1 MITIL
6 EGASGS
12 GKSYQ
17 LYNRII
23 RQSLDAPDKK
33 FFLVVPEQFTM
44 QAQRDIV
51 SLHPRHGTM
60 NIDIVSFNRL
70 AYRVFE
76 EQNVRCDRILE
87 DFGKSMLLQRIL
99 LEYRKELPV
108 FGPSHNK
115 TGFIDELKS
124 LLTELFQYRIGE
136 QELEEFHDKL
146 SGNSMLKNKLHDLLF
161 VYRKFQDEIKDK
173 YIIAEH
179 ILEMLASRVPQSQLL
194 AGSELFLDGYTG
206 FTPIQYELLE
216 ALAGV
221 ADNMTITVTI
231 DRISAQKDVL
241 SEYELFY
248 LSKDTIH
255 RINRLGERF
264 DIFVEEEY
272 LEGEAPRFT
281 NAQEIAHL
289 EKNIFRYPYDTWEG
303 SCCQIHIQEMKNTR
317 EELRSV
323 ARQIHA
329 MVREGRYRYKDIAII
344 HGNVEELFPIAE
356 EILPQLD
363 IPYFI
368 DANQSLYM
376 NPFLE
381 SMRAL
386 LDVAE
391 QDYSFDS
398 VFRFLK
404 TGITELEAD
413 GIEQLENYCRKTGIR
428 GEVWWN
434 RVFTKESD
442 QTYPEGH
449 DMRIVM
455 NYGIQAVT
463 LLESY
468 VRDLKNAVSVS
479 DYVRVLQR
487 YLEENHIEQKLSDAE
502 QRFEEQGDY
511 VQAKSY
517 RQVYEKLQ
525 DILGKMD
532 AILGT
537 EGMKTDEF
545 HILLD
550 TGLNDIALGVIPPS
564 PDQLT
569 IGDIERT
576 RLNHIKVLFVMGVND
591 GIIPKVSRGAGILSE
606 LDRSILAQD
615 IELAP
620 DSRQQVFTE
629 QFYLYQNITKASEEL
644 FLTYHSQDSD
654 GNETLPAYLIG
665 RVKRIFPNLSEE
677 YPSVSDI
684 VWDAVE
690 TPADSREL
698 LVTNMH
704 AGNTELSNSEKE
716 IWKALYQYYS
726 KTFPSLLERIEE
738 GINYNNIGQLITPET
753 AGRLYGDFLNTS
765 VSKLETYSKC
775 PYQFFLEYG
784 LKLRKRE
791 KNEVS
796 LADMGNLLHK
806 VVECVF
812 RSVETRDANLIP
824 TTDDEQGNPWETV
837 TDEELRN
844 MVEKEVNDIVA
855 SDDNQIYRQTYA
867 NRHLLKRI
875 RETAAYAVVDLKR
888 QLLTGKMIPYRFE
901 LVFNRKNGDD
911 LCKNL
916 HSAEMELENGSL
928 MKLNGVVDRI
938 DICRDEENVYVK
950 VLDYKSSRK
959 ELEMTQ
965 VTAGLQLQLLIYTN
979 VVMEVLKRQ
988 FPDKRII
995 PAGSLYY
1002 GFKIPMVPKAARDE
1016 TTLRYIAKGTSMT
1029 GLVNEDEPCV
1039 PYMGS
1044 IELLPTKAKKNA
1056 EDTDILT
1063 TDKYMELLD
1072 QAQKTAKDLGGDM
1085 LRGEIPIR
1093 PVKSGRGLPCDYC
1106 NYKDVCKLDVKDGGN
1121 QIITA
1126 EQLMKS
1132 RNKRDEEQNPYKEG
1146 DAG

>member
-23 RQSLDAPDKK
+23 RQSMEAPDKK

-76 EQNVRCDRILE
+76 EQNVRCDRVLE

-231 DRISAQKDVL
+231 DRVSAQKDVL
-241 SEYELFY
+241 SEHELFY

-255 RINRLGERF
+255 RINRLGERLG
-264 DIFVEEEY
+264 IFVEEEY

-289 EKNIFRYPYDTWEG
+289 EKNIFRYPYDTWEC

-428 GEVWWN
+428 GEIWWN

-487 YLEENHIEQKLSDAE
+487 YLEENHIEQKLADAE

-517 RQVYEKLQ
+517 RQVYERLQ

-576 RLNHIKVLFVMGVND
+576 RLNHIKVLFVMGMND

-629 QFYLYQNITKASEEL
+629 QFYLYQNITKASGEL

-654 GNETLPAYLIG
+654 GNEALPAYLIG

-684 VWDAVE
+684 AWDAVE

-704 AGNTELSNSEKE
+704 AENTELSNSEKE

-796 LADMGNLLHK
+796 LMDMGNLLHK

-812 RSVETRDANLIP
+812 RSVETRDATLIP
-824 TTDDEQGNPWETV
+824 TTDDEQMNPWEAV
-837 TDEELRN
+837 SDEELRE
-844 MVEKEVNDIVA
+844 MVEKEVDDIAA

-875 RETAAYAVVDLKR
+875 RETAAYAVVDLKQ
-888 QLLTGKMIPYRFE
+888 QLLTGKMIPYQFE
-901 LVFNRKNGDD
+901 LVFNRKNADD

-916 HSAEMELENGSL
+916 HSVEMTLENGSL

-965 VTAGLQLQLLIYTN
+965 VSAGLQLQLLIYTN

-1016 TTLRYIAKGTSMT
+1016 TTLRNIAKGTSMT

-1039 PYMGS
+1039 PYMGA
-1044 IELLPTKAKKNA
+1044 IEVLPAKAKKNA

-1063 TDKYMELLD
+1063 TDKYMELLS
-1072 QAQKTAKDLGGDM
+1072 QAQDTAKTLGDDM

-1106 NYKDVCKLDVKDGGN
+1106 SYKDVCKLDVKDGGN
-1121 QIITA
+1121 QIISA

-1132 RNKRDEEQNPYKEG
+1132 RNKRKEEQNPIKEG